1 MSYID
6 YTKRNMS
13 SPAELT
19 VCLTASECQTLL
31 PFFRKAYKS
40 VQLKYELY
48 EDIHNGGEATERQEN
63 LREKYSDQVNQLG
76 CVLSSIDEILKCKQ

>member
-6 YTKRNMS
+6 YTKKSMS

-19 VCLTASECQTLL
+19 VCLTISECRTLL
-31 PFFRKAYKS
+31 PFFQKAYKN
-40 VQLKYELY
+40 VKFKYELY

-63 LREKYSDQVNQLG
+63 LRFKYFEQTNQLENI
-76 CVLSSIDEILKCKQ
+76 LSSIDEILKCK